1 LVLSLLEKY
10 NIKGGIFDQHF
21 LVDEGYL
28 DRIVA
33 AAELRSEDIVLEIGA
48 GVGNLTERLA
58 QKAKKVIA
66 IELDPILV
74 NILHDYFDYI
84 KNIEIVAG
92 DALKVDFPKFD
103 KVVSNLPYSI
113 SSEITFKLLH
123 HKFKLGILMYQY
135 EFAARMV
142 STPNCKDYSR
152 LTVNT
157 YYFSDASI
165 LMKVPKEA
173 FQPVPEVYSAVV
185 KIVPRPTP
193 FGVRDEA
200 FFMEFVAAVFS
211 QRRKKIRNAILNTNY
226 TLKIP
231 SIRELIAQL
240 PENLMDKRAE
250 NLTPEQLAEIANLIV
265 DLRSKSM

>member
-1 LVLSLLEKY
+1 M
-10 NIKGGIFDQHF
+10 FDQHF
-21 LVDEGYL
+21 LVDESYL
-28 DRIVA
+28 NRIVA
-33 AAELRSEDIVLEIGA
+33 AAELRSGDVVLEIGA
-48 GVGNLTERLA
+48 GVGNLTKKLA

-74 NILHDYFDYI
+74 NVLHDHFDDI
-84 KNIEIVAG
+84 KNIDIVEG
-92 DALKVDFPKFD
+92 DALKVDFPEFD

-123 HKFKLGILMYQY
+123 HNFKLGILMYQY

-173 FQPVPEVYSAVV
+173 FHPVPEVYSAVV

-193 FGVRDEA
+193 FRVRDEA

-226 TLKIP
+226 ILKIP

-240 PENLMDKRAE
+240 PKNLMDKRAE

-265 DLRSKSM
+265 DLRSKSS

>member
-1 LVLSLLEKY
+1 M
-10 NIKGGIFDQHF
+10 FDQHF
-21 LVDEGYL
+21 LVDESYL

-33 AAELRSEDIVLEIGA
+33 AAELRSGDVVLEIGA
-48 GVGNLTERLA
+48 GVGNLTKKLA
-58 QKAKKVIA
+58 QKAKRVIA
-66 IELDPILV
+66 IERDPILV
-74 NILHDYFDYI
+74 NVLHDHFDDI
-84 KNIEIVAG
+84 KNIDIVEG
-92 DALKVDFPKFD
+92 DALKVDFPEFD

-123 HKFKLGILMYQY
+123 YNFK
-135 EFAARMV
+135 
-142 STPNCKDYSR
+142 PNCKDYSR

-173 FQPVPEVYSAVV
+173 FHPVPEVYSAVV

-193 FGVRDEA
+193 FRVRDEA

-226 TLKIP
+226 TFKIP

-240 PENLMDKRAE
+240 PEKLMDKRAE

-265 DLRSKSM
+265 DLRSKSS

>member
-1 LVLSLLEKY
+1 M
-10 NIKGGIFDQHF
+10 FDQHF
-21 LVDEGYL
+21 LVDESYL

-33 AAELRSEDIVLEIGA
+33 AAELRAGDVVLEIGA
-48 GVGNLTERLA
+48 GVGNLTKKLA
-58 QKAKKVIA
+58 QKAKRVIA
-66 IELDPILV
+66 IERDPILV
-74 NILHDYFDYI
+74 NVLHDHFDDI
-84 KNIEIVAG
+84 KNIDIVEG
-92 DALKVDFPKFD
+92 DALKVDFPEFD

-123 HKFKLGILMYQY
+123 YNFKLGILMYQY

-142 STPNCKDYSR
+142 SKPNCKDYSR

-165 LMKVPKEA
+165 IMKVPKEA

-193 FGVRDEA
+193 FRVRDEA

-240 PENLMDKRAE
+240 PDNLLDKRAE

-265 DLRSKSM
+265 DLRSKSS